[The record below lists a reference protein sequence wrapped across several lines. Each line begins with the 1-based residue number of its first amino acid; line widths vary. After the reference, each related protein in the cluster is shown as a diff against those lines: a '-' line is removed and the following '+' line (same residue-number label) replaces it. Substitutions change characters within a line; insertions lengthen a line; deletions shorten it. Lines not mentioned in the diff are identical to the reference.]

1 MEGLIIFGIVA
12 VVFILFALLIVYA
25 SRIKK
30 VGPNEVLIISGRGES
45 ARIVTGG
52 RSFVWPVLERVD
64 HLFLEIMTIE
74 VTTPD
79 VP

>member
-1 MEGLIIFGIVA
+1 MDALIIFGIVA

-45 ARIVTGG
+45 FFDI
-52 RSFVWPVLERVD
+52 P
-64 HLFLEIMTIE
+64 
-74 VTTPD
+74 
-79 VP
+79 